1 MIKFSL
7 LKPKTAV
14 SRSNFL
20 RAGAALSSVIVAIG
34 FVGNVAANPLS
45 RDAGS
50 TERVGSPSSEP
61 SFLAQA
67 SSDNTMARCS
77 QLFGIWARYNG
88 VSGYSKQVTADMALE
103 DCRKGHYDTGVAEL
117 TRVLQRAGIT
127 VPPAET
133 AAVR

>member
-1 MIKFSL
+1 MIRFSL
-7 LKPKTAV
+7 SKPKAV
-14 SRSNFL
+14 ASCSNFL

-45 RDAGS
+45 VDARS
-50 TERVGSPSSEP
+50 TERVGSLPSEP
-61 SFLAQA
+61 TFLAQA
-67 SSDNTMARCS
+67 SSDNNMARCQ
-77 QLFGIWARYNG
+77 QLFGIWSRYNG
-88 VSGYSKQVTADMALE
+88 VSGYSKQVSADMALE
-103 DCRKGHYDTGVAEL
+103 DCRKGHFDTGVAEL